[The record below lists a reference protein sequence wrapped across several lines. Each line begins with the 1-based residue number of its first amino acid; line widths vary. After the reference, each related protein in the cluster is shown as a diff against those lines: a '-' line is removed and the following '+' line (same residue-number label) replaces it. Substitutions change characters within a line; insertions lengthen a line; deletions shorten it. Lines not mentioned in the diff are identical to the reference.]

1 MSHLSLREES
11 AMTKLTLK
19 VITQILDEN
28 GNPVKSSSCSA
39 PLGDVDEFDHEA
51 KKNGFVKAFDSVE
64 KQMVKVH
71 RQSGNDMMSGF
82 INAVNE
88 KKTARKQSK
97 GKASSDQ
104 K

>member
-1 MSHLSLREES
+1 
-11 AMTKLTLK
+11 MTKLTLK

-71 RQSGNDMMSGF
+71 RQSGKDMMSGF

>member
-1 MSHLSLREES
+1 M
-11 AMTKLTLK
+11 
-19 VITQILDEN
+19 
-28 GNPVKSSSCSA
+28 
-39 PLGDVDEFDHEA
+39 
-51 KKNGFVKAFDSVE
+51 KAFDSVE

>member
-1 MSHLSLREES
+1 MRLI
-11 AMTKLTLK
+11 MK
-19 VITQILDEN
+19 
-28 GNPVKSSSCSA
+28 P
-39 PLGDVDEFDHEA
+39 

-88 KKTARKQSK
+88 KTARKQSK

>member
-1 MSHLSLREES
+1 
-11 AMTKLTLK
+11 MTKLTLK
-19 VITQILDEN
+19 VINQNLDEN
-28 GNPVKSSSCSA
+28 GNPLKATSSKA
-39 PLGDVDEFDHEA
+39 PLGDVDEFDKKK

-82 INAVNE
+82 INAVKE

-97 GKASSDQ
+97 GNAS
-104 K
+104 